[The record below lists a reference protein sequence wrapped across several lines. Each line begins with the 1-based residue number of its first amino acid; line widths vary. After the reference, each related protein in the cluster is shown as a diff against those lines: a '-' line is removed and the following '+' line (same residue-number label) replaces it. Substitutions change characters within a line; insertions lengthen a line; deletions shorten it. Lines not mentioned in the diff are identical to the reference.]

1 MRNKQDNIHKV
12 FFRKQHIKADFSDT
26 ELIDRY
32 KNSGDT
38 YFAGELFQRYS
49 HLVFGVCMKYLKNED
64 ESRDAVMNI
73 FEKLLTDLKRHKIE
87 NFKSWLHSVS
97 RNHCLMYLRA
107 NKRFDLKYEETE
119 TEFMEMHY
127 TLHHT
132 EDKLP
137 EESFSKLDDCIEKL
151 ADEQKQCVHLFYIE
165 EKCYKEVAEQ
175 TGYDMNKVKSYIQN
189 GKRNLKLCMESN

>member
-1 MRNKQDNIHKV
+1 V
-12 FFRKQHIKADFSDT
+12 FFRKQHIKVDFSDA

-32 KNSGDT
+32 KNSNDM
-38 YFAGELFQRYS
+38 YYAGELFQRYS
-49 HLVFGVCMKYLKNED
+49 HLVFGVCMKYLKNEE

-73 FEKLLTDLKRHKIE
+73 FEKLISDLKKHRID
-87 NFKSWLHSVS
+87 NFKSWLHTVS

-107 NKRFDLKYEETE
+107 NKKSDLKYEDMEN
-119 TEFMEMHY
+119 EFMEMNY

-132 EDKLP
+132 EEKVS
-137 EESFSKLDDCIEKL
+137 EESYSKLDDCIEKL
-151 ADEQKQCVHLFYIE
+151 VEEQKMCVQLFYIE

-189 GKRNLKLCMESN
+189 GKRNLKLCMESIKV